1 MAENGEKRDP
11 SSHRTP
17 GQITR
22 QVNGYNAR
30 PKQVKKRTK
39 NNQARKKLGLKV
51 GDPRD
56 ADHKKPLRSGGS
68 NAKSNLRAVH
78 RSKNRAWR
86 AEKKSENYQSPS
98 AKRSKGPRRPSK

>member
-17 GQITR
+17 GQIRR
-22 QVNGYNAR
+22 QARGYNAR
-30 PKQVKKRTK
+30 PENVKKRVK

-56 ADHKKPLRSGGS
+56 AHHVKPLRSGGG
-68 NAKSNLRAVH
+68 NGKGNLRAVH
-78 RSKNRAWR
+78 RSKNRAWES
-86 AEKKSENYQSPS
+86 EKRTKPYRHPGSR
-98 AKRSKGPRRPSK
+98 KK